1 MRFHTI
7 YESSRGQGKHP
18 PMLMAFAGR
27 HRNVFRTQ
35 IPKSHV
41 APCCT
46 RNSLIDLAR
55 SAQFRNGQLPGSDSH
70 RPLHFQASSGYVGS
84 RDWGQDINAAGKCWE
99 CASIW
104 GPPHILGRPYVA
116 SAFTR
121 TVTRSNSQEY
131 FVRTPN
137 S

>member
-7 YESSRGQGKHP
+7 YESSRAQGKHP

-55 SAQFRNGQLPGSDSH
+55 SAQFRNGQLPGSDSRSPASRVSH
-70 RPLHFQASSGYVGS
+70 VEVFLHS
-84 RDWGQDINAAGKCWE
+84 
-99 CASIW
+99 
-104 GPPHILGRPYVA
+104 PTLPHVPRK
-116 SAFTR
+116 FTR
-121 TVTRSNSQEY
+121 
-131 FVRTPN
+131 
-137 S
+137 